1 MLLKKLL
8 SISLLLIIAIATLFP
23 FAYLKMERKAI
34 KKAIKHKII
43 AGIEKEELVLLVF
56 DKDKVDQQVKWKH
69 SKEFQYKGEMY
80 DIVEK
85 EIIGNEIRYWVWWDK
100 EETALNQKLANLVQ
114 QNFAQNPYQNN
125 KNQVITHFFKTLY
138 LSEKSIIQ
146 LTILKNEINHFTPYK
161 SFISYWQQSPTTPP
175 PQHS

>member
-1 MLLKKLL
+1 MKKTL
-8 SISLLLIIAIATLFP
+8 SISLLIIIAIATIFP

-43 AGIEKEELVLLVF
+43 AGIDKEELVLLVF
-56 DKDKVDQQVKWKH
+56 HKNEVDQQVKWKH

-85 EIIGNEIRYWVWWDK
+85 EIIGNEIYYWVWWDK
-100 EETALNQKLANLVQ
+100 EETVLNQKLANLVR

-125 KNQVITHFFKTLY
+125 KNQVINHFFKTLY
-138 LSEKSIIQ
+138 FSEKTTIQ
-146 LTILKNEINHFTPYK
+146 LDVVKNEISHCTLYSENF
-161 SFISYWQQSPTTPP
+161 SLWQQSPPVPP
-175 PQHS
+175 PKKV

>member
-1 MLLKKLL
+1 MKNLI
-8 SISLLLIIAIATLFP
+8 SISLLLIIAIATIFP

-34 KKAIKHKII
+34 KKSIKHKII
-43 AGIEKEELVLLVF
+43 AGIDKEELVLLVF
-56 DKDKVDQQVKWKH
+56 NKDKVDQQVKWKH

-85 EIIGNEIRYWVWWDK
+85 EIIGNEIHYWVWWDK
-100 EETALNQKLANLVQ
+100 EETALNQKLTNLVR
-114 QNFAQNPYQNN
+114 QNFAQNPCQNS

-138 LSEKSIIQ
+138 LSEKPTMQ
-146 LTILKNEINHFTPYK
+146 LAVLKSEINHFTPYK

>member
-1 MLLKKLL
+1 MKKLL
-8 SISLLLIIAIATLFP
+8 SISLLIIIAIATLFP

-43 AGIEKEELVLLVF
+43 AGIDKEELVLLVF
-56 DKDKVDQQVKWKH
+56 DKDEVDQQVKWKH

-85 EIIGNEIRYWVWWDK
+85 EIKEDKIHYWVWWDK

-114 QNFAQNPYQNN
+114 QNFAQNPFQNN
-125 KNQVITHFFKTLY
+125 KNQVIIHFFKTLY
-138 LSEKSIIQ
+138 FSEKV
-146 LTILKNEINHFTPYK
+146 TISLGDFNKKVFHFTPYSK
-161 SFISYWQQSPTTPP
+161 SFFSWQQSPITPP

>member
-1 MLLKKLL
+1 MKNLI

-43 AGIEKEELVLLVF
+43 AGIDKEELVLLVF
-56 DKDKVDQQVKWKH
+56 KIDELNQKVKWKH

-85 EIIGNEIRYWVWWDK
+85 EIIGNEIHYWVWWDK
-100 EETALNQKLANLVQ
+100 EETALNQKLTNLVR

-138 LSEKSIIQ
+138 LSEKPTMQ
-146 LTILKNEINHFTPYK
+146 LVVLKNEINHFTPYQ
-161 SFISYWQQSPTTPP
+161 SFISYWQQSPATPP